1 MTIKDL
7 PEADQFSQLASD
19 KKHLIDTIKM
29 LAYRAETALVVL
41 AREKLARSDEARS
54 WVKGLFQSAV
64 DLRPDQNAKTLTVRL
79 HKQTTAAHDAMLK
92 HVCAELNEAETLYP
106 GTDLRLVFQPV
117 GSP

>member
-1 MTIKDL
+1 VTIKDL

-19 KKHLIDTIKM
+19 KKHLM
-29 LAYRAETALVVL
+29 
-41 AREKLARSDEARS
+41 
-54 WVKGLFQSAV
+54 KGLFQSAV

-117 GSP
+117 G